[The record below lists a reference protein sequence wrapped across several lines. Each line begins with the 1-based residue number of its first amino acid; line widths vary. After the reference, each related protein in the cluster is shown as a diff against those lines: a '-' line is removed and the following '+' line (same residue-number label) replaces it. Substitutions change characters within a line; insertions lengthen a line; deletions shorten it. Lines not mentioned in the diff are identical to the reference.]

1 MEWIVVENDAD
12 WANSSIMCL
21 SSRGLTNASC
31 SVSWQCESNVDSTH
45 VGLASCVSVDVNWTK
60 HVVCWQCE
68 SNVDSTH
75 VGLASC
81 VSVDVNWTKHVVCLS
96 WFVTVFVCLS
106 VCYASTVLAV
116 IMCLSVTSRGCTNM
130 AKPRITLTMPYDSP
144 GTLVFRCQKS
154 PRNSNDITPTGA
166 PNRGGVGSHQRF
178 STNISLHLIN
188 FAR

>member
-12 WANSSIMCL
+12 WAHSSIMCL

-45 VGLASCVSVDVNWTK
+45 VGLASCVSVDVNWT
-60 HVVCWQCE
+60 E
-68 SNVDSTH
+68 
-75 VGLASC
+75 
-81 VSVDVNWTKHVVCLS
+81 HVVCLS

-106 VCYASTVLAV
+106 VRYASTVLAV
-116 IMCLSVTSRGCTNM
+116 IMCLSVTSRSCTNM
-130 AKPRITLTMPYDSP
+130 AKPRITLTTPYDSP

-188 FAR
+188 VAR